1 MEGNCVDRKR
11 VLVTDYDD
19 YYYTLLF
26 RVSMHD
32 VSVCSNI

>member
-19 YYYTLLF
+19 YYYTLLI
-26 RVSMHD
+26 SSQHA
-32 VSVCSNI
+32 